1 MDLSSITVMLI
12 SVSIALYFSSPEYV
26 IGTVVFPAG
35 KLVKT
40 ALAVPFTRGTA
51 SLPIVTVPV
60 ASSGN
65 VTVTVTLSPSG
76 ASVGASMLIVAFC
89 ATVMFYALADNSLS
103 NELTVTVAVLFSAFA

>member
-1 MDLSSITVMLI
+1 MVLSSITVMLI

-76 ASVGASMLIVAFC
+76 ASLGASMLIVAFSFQLGL
-89 ATVMFYALADNSLS
+89 TVM
-103 NELTVTVAVLFSAFA
+103 LTVVVAELYVSSPL